1 MRTSASSN
9 RSIRSPQR
17 TQRGKS
23 VKTERA
29 IRSRKGSPR
38 RVAREMGRLR
48 RGLAEDTRP
57 PGLGNR
63 DDTTPA
69 VAMLAGRRTLEKTAP
84 PPESSS
90 MLLPLLLFAQ
100 TTAAA
105 APATLAGQAQQ
116 AVYVGTARQMDV
128 RIPSFAAAD
137 AGATVDGRLDEPVW
151 SRAAVLTGFSMY
163 QPVDSRPA
171 PDSTQ
176 VLVWYAPDAIWF
188 GIRAFE
194 PHAGVRATLSNRD
207 QISNDD
213 NVEIHLDTFDERRRA
228 YVFIVNPL
236 GVQADGMKNEGAG
249 LFLPGQ
255 HIEPGQNDLSP
266 DFIWQ
271 SKGHLTDYGYE
282 VELRIPFKSLRYPAQ
297 PTEDWGVQVVRNVQ
311 HSGYQET
318 WTPVHKASASFIV
331 QEGKLVGMSGMRHGE
346 VVELNPEFTTSV
358 DGGPADA
365 STGAVPGA
373 WQYHTSPT
381 LGGNARLGLGS
392 NFVLNGTIKP
402 DFSQVEADALQIA
415 GDARFDVFYAEK
427 RPFFVDG
434 IEQFAVPNTLVY
446 TRRIVHPT
454 AAARLTGKIG
464 RTDVA
469 VLSALDD
476 PQTSLTGGHD
486 PAWNLVRLKRD
497 FAEQSF
503 AGILL
508 GDREDG
514 ADFNRYAEADLRHV
528 FGRLYYLELQA
539 VGSATRRDDTT
550 RTAPMW
556 EAAVD
561 RTGRSFGFHYQLTGI
576 DPDFYAA
583 SGFVPRTNI
592 VNAQVANRYT
602 LYGHP
607 DAVFEQYNTFI
618 TTNAIWRY
626 RDFFAAK
633 SLLEDRFSMSNSF
646 TFRGGWK
653 VGLSPALSTYAFDP
667 AAYAGYYVP
676 SDSVFA
682 TPRCAPFRP
691 SDRITTFTVG
701 PSVSTP
707 QFQHVVASAGFTVGN
722 DVDFFETSRVRRFD
736 TNANVDWRPTEKL
749 RVGGSYVSSRFT
761 RRADGATIVD
771 VRIPRLKVEYQL
783 ARPLF
788 VRFVGQYDSHE
799 GAPLRDPRTGGPIYT
814 QTGGVYTAATH
825 QAGNGLRVDW
835 LFSYRPTPGTVFFA
849 GYGSTMTEPEPLRFG
864 ALHRQSD
871 GFFVKGSYLLRM

>member
-1 MRTSASSN
+1 
-9 RSIRSPQR
+9 
-17 TQRGKS
+17 
-23 VKTERA
+23 
-29 IRSRKGSPR
+29 
-38 RVAREMGRLR
+38 
-48 RGLAEDTRP
+48 
-57 PGLGNR
+57 
-63 DDTTPA
+63 
-69 VAMLAGRRTLEKTAP
+69 
-84 PPESSS
+84 
-90 MLLPLLLFAQ
+90 MLLPLLVFAQ
-100 TTAAA
+100 VTAAT

-116 AVYVGTARQMDV
+116 AVYVGSERQMDV
-128 RIPSFAAAD
+128 RIPALPAD
-137 AGATVDGRLDEPVW
+137 GVRVDGRLDEPVW
-151 SRAAVLTGFSMY
+151 NHAALLTGFSMY

-207 QISNDD
+207 QIANDD

-271 SKGHLTDYGYE
+271 SKGRLTDYGYE
-282 VELRIPFKSLRYPAQ
+282 VEVRVPFKSLRYPAQ
-297 PTEDWGVQVVRNVQ
+297 ATEDWGVQVVRNVQ

-331 QEGKLVGMSGMRHGE
+331 QEGLLRGMSGMQHGA
-346 VVELNPEFTTSV
+346 VVELNPELTTSI
-358 DGGPADA
+358 DGAPAAASAGAATGP
-365 STGAVPGA
+365 
-373 WQYHTSPT
+373 WQYHASPT

-392 NFVLNGTIKP
+392 NFVLNGAVKP

-415 GDARFDVFYAEK
+415 GDARFDVFYPEK

-454 AAARLTGKIG
+454 GAARLTGKIG

-469 VLSALDD
+469 LLSAVDD
-476 PQTSLTGGHD
+476 PATSYAGGNS
-486 PAWNLVRLKRD
+486 PLWNLVRLKRD
-497 FAEQSF
+497 FATQSF

-514 ADFNRYAEADLRHV
+514 ASFNRYAEADLRHV
-528 FGRLYYLELQA
+528 FGGLYYLELQG
-539 VGSATRRDDTT
+539 VGSATRRSDTT

-561 RTGRSFGFHYQLTGI
+561 RTGRSFGFHYQITGI
-576 DPDFYAA
+576 DPAFYAA

-592 VNAQVANRYT
+592 VNAQVSNRYT

-607 DAVFEQYNTFI
+607 GAVFEQYNTFI
-618 TTNAIWRY
+618 TTTAIWRY

-633 SLLEDRFSMSNSF
+633 SLLEDKLSMSNTF
-646 TFRGGWK
+646 TLRGGWK
-653 VGLSPALSTYAFDP
+653 LGVAPTLATYAFDP
-667 AAYAGYYVP
+667 AAYAGYYVAA
-676 SDSVFA
+676 SGGGY
-682 TPRCAPFRP
+682 APFQP
-691 SDRITTFTVG
+691 ADRITTFTIG
-701 PSVSTP
+701 PTVSTP
-707 QFQHVVASAGFTVGN
+707 QFQHVTASAGVTTGN

-736 TNANVDWRPTEKL
+736 TNASVDWRPTEKL

-761 RRADGATIVD
+761 RRSSGAEIVD
-771 VRIPRLKVEYQL
+771 VRIPRLKLEYQL

-788 VRFVGQYDSHE
+788 VRFVGQYDAQV
-799 GAPLRDPRTGGPIYT
+799 GTALVDPRTGDPIYT
-814 QTGGVYTAATH
+814 ASNGVYTPAMH
-825 QAGNGLRVDW
+825 QQGNGLRVDW
-835 LFSYRPTPGTVFFA
+835 LLSYRPTPGTVFFA
-849 GYGSTMTEPEPLRFG
+849 GYGSSLTEPDPLRFR
-864 ALHRQSD
+864 ALQRESD